1 MSKEFKRVRNFLF
14 TAATAVAQSGS
25 PRADSAFLRGTR
37 EDVPPALKYL
47 GEKKDRKKDK
57 RRERQKERERER
69 ERKEEGKKGSKKARK
84 QESKKAKKKRKEE
97 RMKGR
102 KNETKKK

>member
-69 ERKEEGKKGSKKARK
+69 GRKKGRKEARK
-84 QESKKAKKKRKEE
+84 QGNKKVRKQEKKRKEE

>member
-84 QESKKAKKKRKEE
+84 QESKKARKKRKEE

>member
-69 ERKEEGKKGSKKARK
+69 GRKKGRKEARK
-84 QESKKAKKKRKEE
+84 QGNKKVRKQEKKERKKE
-97 RMKGR
+97 
-102 KNETKKK
+102 

>member
-69 ERKEEGKKGSKKARK
+69 GRKKGRKEARK
-84 QESKKAKKKRKEE
+84 QGNKKVRKQERKQKRKKE
-97 RMKGR
+97 
-102 KNETKKK
+102 

>member
-25 PRADSAFLRGTR
+25 PCADSAFLRGTR

-69 ERKEEGKKGSKKARK
+69 GRKKGRKEARK
-84 QESKKAKKKRKEE
+84 QGNKKVRKQEKKERKKE
-97 RMKGR
+97 
-102 KNETKKK
+102 

>member
-1 MSKEFKRVRNFLF
+1 MSNEFKRVRNF

-47 GEKKDRKKDK
+47 GEKKDRKKD
-57 RRERQKERERER
+57 RRRERER
-69 ERKEEGKKGSKKARK
+69 EEGRREEGKKGSKKARK
-84 QESKKAKKKRKEE
+84 QESKKARKKK
-97 RMKGR
+97 KGR
-102 KNETKKK
+102 ENERKKK

>member
-14 TAATAVAQSGS
+14 TAATALAQSGS

-69 ERKEEGKKGSKKARK
+69 GRKEGRKEARK
-84 QESKKAKKKRKEE
+84 QGNKKVRKQEKKERKKE
-97 RMKGR
+97 
-102 KNETKKK
+102 

>member
-69 ERKEEGKKGSKKARK
+69 GRKKGRKEARK
-84 QESKKAKKKRKEE
+84 QGNKKIRKQEKKERKKE
-97 RMKGR
+97 
-102 KNETKKK
+102 

>member
-69 ERKEEGKKGSKKARK
+69 EKGRREERK
-84 QESKKAKKKRKEE
+84 QESKETRK
-97 RMKGR
+97 
-102 KNETKKK
+102 